1 MFARDRGCSYWGC
14 DASLAWTDAHH
25 VTDYQTTHRTCVDD
39 GALVCG
45 ANHDSFEKMGWHSIM
60 LNGQPHW
67 VPPDWIDPQQRPRRN
82 RQHE

>member
-25 VTDYQTTHRTCVDD
+25 ITDYQTTHRTCVDD

-67 VPPDWIDPQQRPRRN
+67 VPPDWIDPAQKPRRN